1 MGSSSF
7 VAKES
12 SGSQSVKDLKVKL
25 QKKVLENNWRKEAI
39 NTKAF
44 SSWTQTK
51 ITNPSADP
59 FIEDKKSLVLK
70 NRLHHKEIE
79 NELIYPDGTQ
89 RAKTK
94 SLTRK
99 KGPALQLKYQPSAR
113 AYEASLFMNDYQPRS

>member
-99 KGPALQLKYQPSAR
+99 KGPAL
-113 AYEASLFMNDYQPRS
+113 